1 MSAIT
6 QAERHKYAEIF
17 QARGQVNGYMA
28 GSTARDVLLSSNLPP
43 HRLERIWDLADIDKD
58 GSLDFEEFCVAMH
71 LTFDCINGVEPPMT
85 LPPTLIPANK
95 GHFVAGGG
103 LQPQPTG
110 LQPQPTGVYPQQTGY
125 QSSPGIAP
133 QQTGYYQ
140 QQQQN
145 YTPPPQV
152 PQYTGYTQA
161 STPPVEFSWD
171 MTSQDMTTYQNIY
184 AKYANDSGKVKFSQ
198 MEDFYAT
205 LGLTRTDLSS
215 AWTLV
220 NVNHMQGLTQDQ
232 CLTFFH
238 ILNQRTKG
246 APIPKELPPDLHDA
260 FAGEYSADLG
270 ERPGAGSGARKG
282 NSTPMSKSAALAD
295 SYVNRLGAAST
306 SLTSKGSSVKNNKY
320 DEEDMLK
327 RELAELKERVRE
339 AERKVDTAKG
349 DESYESF
356 ASRPL
361 RDQFQALYDYK
372 LGQLTDQA
380 DVEDKVRKQERDIEA
395 ARDAVRR
402 LNRIV
407 DDVRSKKRELE
418 NLLDERRTEVQKTLR
433 LMNEA

>member
-1 MSAIT
+1 MSGIS
-6 QAERHKYAEIF
+6 QAERAKYAEIF
-17 QARGQVNGYMA
+17 QARGQVNGFMA
-28 GSTARDVLLSSNLPP
+28 GPVARDVLLSSNLPP

-71 LTFDCINGVEPPMT
+71 LTFDCINGVEPPMS
-85 LPPTLIPANK
+85 LPPNLIPPNK
-95 GHFVAGGG
+95 AQFVGV
-103 LQPQPTG
+103 QPQPTG
-110 LQPQPTGVYPQQTGY
+110 LYPQQTGY
-125 QSSPGIAP
+125 QSSPSTLAP
-133 QQTGYYQ
+133 QPTGYGYQ
-140 QQQQN
+140 QQQS
-145 YTPPPQV
+145 YPSPQV

-161 STPPVEFSWD
+161 SSPPVEFAWD
-171 MTSQDMTTYQNIY
+171 MTPQDMTTYQNIY

-205 LGLTRTDLSS
+205 LGLTRTDLSN

-220 NVNHMQGLTQDQ
+220 NVNHMQAITQDQ
-232 CLTFFH
+232 CLVFFH

-246 APIPKELPPDLHDA
+246 AVIPRELPPDLRDA

-282 NSTPMSKSAALAD
+282 NNTSMSKSAALAD

-306 SLTSKGSSVKNNKY
+306 SLTSKGSSVKGDKY
-320 DEEDMLK
+320 DEEEMLK
-327 RELAELKERVRE
+327 RELADLKQRVKE
-339 AERKVDTAKG
+339 AERNVSTAKD

-372 LGQLTDQA
+372 LRQLTDQA
-380 DVEDKVRKQERDIEA
+380 DVEDKIRKQERDIEA

-407 DDVRSKKRELE
+407 DDVRGKKRELE
-418 NLLDERRTEVQKTLR
+418 NLLEERRGEVQKTLR
-433 LMNEA
+433 AMD